1 MNSTE
6 ILSVDDLHK
15 LILNGVKIVCNTVT
29 ATMGANGK
37 NVIIEE
43 PNGFCRVTKDGVS
56 VAKSI
61 NLPNKFENMGARLVI
76 DASISTVEEVGDGTT
91 TTVLLASNI
100 YEKAM
105 IQIQRGYSHRKIVD
119 QINYEKQICL
129 EILNKYKIDSSSEE
143 DLIRVATT
151 SANNNRKIGEFV
163 GELWYKVGKNGIIDL
178 SRSENGETSSKIY
191 DGLVIG
197 SGYVSKLFTNSG
209 NKSILDDC
217 YVLVTNYDINSAT
230 DIIDVLQFVANSD
243 KRKLFIMA
251 KSFSNDAVASLLAN
265 KRQGTFDICI
275 AETSTFPD
283 WDGIDE
289 DLAIVTGA
297 HFIDKRDEIG
307 LLEIADEHLG
317 SAKNVTSTI
326 NKITVVPHT
335 KSERYDDWIKSLNGD
350 IDERR
355 TEIYKNKLRTRI
367 ARLEGKIATIFVG
380 GHTETEHNYMF
391 DMFDDSVKATKN
403 CLTSGITV
411 GGGTIYMALSKS
423 LSENATN
430 IKTNSFFSLLKNI
443 IRIKQNDSILGS
455 SLEKPLEKLLQN
467 SGYDDNFIKNIKQN
481 IMESSDFKQGF
492 NLLSETDVLED
503 LYKSGVIEPL
513 GLIENCIKNSCSVA
527 NLLISTHSGIS
538 IIPESLI

>member
-15 LILNGVKIVCNTVT
+15 SILNGVKIVCDTVT

-61 NLPNKFENMGARLVI
+61 NLPNKFENMGARLII

-105 IQIQRGYSHRKIVD
+105 EQIQRGCSHRKIVD
-119 QINYEKQICL
+119 QINHEKQICL
-129 EILNKYKIDSSSEE
+129 ETLNKYKIDSSSEE

-197 SGYVSKLFTNSG
+197 SGYISKLFTNSG
-209 NKSILDDC
+209 NKSILNGC
-217 YVLVTNYDINSAT
+217 YVLVTNHDINSAT
-230 DIIDVLQFVANSD
+230 DIIDVLQFVANVDDKD

-297 HFIDKRDEIG
+297 HFIDKRDEVS
-307 LLEIADEHLG
+307 LSEITDEHLG

-335 KSERYDDWIKSLNGD
+335 KSERYDDWVKSLNGD

-355 TEIYKNKLRTRI
+355 TELYKNKLRTRI

-380 GHTETEHNYMF
+380 GHTETEHNYLY

-411 GGGTIYMALSKS
+411 GGGTIYMKLSKD
-423 LSENATN
+423 LGEC
-430 IKTNSFFSLLKNI
+430 
-443 IRIKQNDSILGS
+443 ILGE

-467 SGYDDNFIKNIKQN
+467 SGYDDNFIKNVKYN

-492 NLLSETDVLED
+492 NLLSETDGLED
-503 LYKSGVIEPL
+503 LYESGVIEPL